1 MTDRTRALESAAWAA
16 AEGIATADQRSLLEA
31 DPVAWRL
38 TLERLMD
45 ETEDALDSVSGIE
58 GPERAQVVGD
68 FEAELDRLE
77 AAYDLINRS
86 ASAGTEVLIPT
97 ADPTGEVRLQAIE
110 GYIDSV
116 RVEGGTAALRQL
128 AVEV

>member
-1 MTDRTRALESAAWAA
+1 MTDPSRALEAAAWAA
-16 AEGIATADQRSLLEA
+16 AEGIATADQRALLEA

-45 ETEDALDSVSGIE
+45 ETEDALESVSGIE

-77 AAYDLINRS
+77 AAYDLITRS
-86 ASAGTEVLIPT
+86 ASSGTGVLIPT
-97 ADPTGEVRLQAIE
+97 ADPTG
-110 GYIDSV
+110 
-116 RVEGGTAALRQL
+116 
-128 AVEV
+128 

>member
-1 MTDRTRALESAAWAA
+1 MTDPSRALESAAWAA
-16 AEGIATADQRSLLEA
+16 AEGMASSDQRALLEA

-77 AAYDLINRS
+77 AAWELLTVGS
-86 ASAGTEVLIPT
+86 SGGPVLIPT
-97 ADPTGEVRLQAIE
+97 ADPTGEVRLQA
-110 GYIDSV
+110 SW
-116 RVEGGTAALRQL
+116 A
-128 AVEV
+128 